1 MSAAAEM
8 SRAFDTQMLWLT
20 VLLLGAATY
29 ALRAAPVLL
38 RGSSRPS
45 PFFGRVL
52 RYVPAAVMPAIAMPM
67 LVFDANGALQS
78 DPVRLSAA
86 AVALVVGFATRSLM
100 WTILAGLG
108 ALWSATAA
116 TMVLS

>member
-1 MSAAAEM
+1 MSGAAEI
-8 SRAFDTQMLWLT
+8 SRSFDAQTLWLT

-67 LVFDANGALQS
+67 LVFDASGALQS
-78 DPVRLSAA
+78 DPARLLAIAA
-86 AVALVVGFATRSLM
+86 ALIVGFMTRSLM
-100 WTILAGLG
+100 WTIVAGLG

-116 TMVLS
+116 TMVLL